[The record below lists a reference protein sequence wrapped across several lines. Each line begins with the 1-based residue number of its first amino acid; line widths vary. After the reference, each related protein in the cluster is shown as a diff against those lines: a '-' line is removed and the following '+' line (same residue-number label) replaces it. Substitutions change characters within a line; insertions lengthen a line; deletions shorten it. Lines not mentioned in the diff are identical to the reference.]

1 MSEPMAS
8 TQADAGPPR
17 IFLSYAHEDRHEKDA
32 LMAQLAPLERQSL
45 ISTWSDEK
53 IGPGE
58 EWLKA
63 IDRALDSAAV
73 GVLLVSAS
81 FLDSD
86 FILSKEVPKLLAR
99 HANDTELYPIII
111 KPCAWR
117 AIDWLKR
124 LQVRPLDGEP
134 VWRDNGRYAERDLAE
149 IALEL
154 AEIAERRLGHAV
166 ISRRPAPGMPVSTP
180 DFATRPID
188 FGELKRQA
196 HTAIQIGAPEYNRG
210 NVGACA
216 RRYAQVVSLVQRH
229 GIKGAISPHVEGGRP
244 MADGPHSMPASRN
257 SMPASRNAM
266 PDRRNSMPDRRT
278 SMLGRRRKAVINSS
292 TFLSPV
298 VITELTELYRAIGS
312 IDLDSSTADLD
323 YFAWQARY
331 CFDRTFDVSEIVDL
345 AVGTLNSSRHQLGD
359 IQGVLER
366 IDTLASA
373 IYWPEGQQK
382 LISIDS
388 GIKLVASLL
397 GSVIS
402 EFLAA
407 GILEAK
413 AKMPT
418 AAARELESVIREYE
432 EAAEDPY
439 RLSWMLH
446 SFMMRIIHKE

>member
-1 MSEPMAS
+1 
-8 TQADAGPPR
+8 
-17 IFLSYAHEDRHEKDA
+17 
-32 LMAQLAPLERQSL
+32 MAQLAPLERQSL

-63 IDRALDSAAV
+63 IDQALDSAAV

-99 HANDTELYPIII
+99 HANDTVLYPIII

-117 AIDWLKR
+117 AIDWLNR

-134 VWRDNGRYAERDLAE
+134 VWRDNGRFAERDLAE

-154 AEIAERRLGHAV
+154 AEIAERRLGHTV
-166 ISRRPAPGMPVSTP
+166 GSRRPAPGMPRSTQ
-180 DFATRPID
+180 DFDARPID

-196 HTAIQIGAPEYNRG
+196 IAAIQVGAPEYNSG

-216 RRYAQVVSLVQRH
+216 RRYARVVSLVQRH
-229 GIKGAISPHVEGGRP
+229 GIKGAISPHAEDGRP
-244 MADGPHSMPASRN
+244 MADGPHSMPAGRS
-257 SMPASRNAM
+257 SMPAGRSSMPAGRSSM
-266 PDRRNSMPDRRT
+266 PDRRNSMP
-278 SMLGRRRKAVINSS
+278 GRRRKAAIDSS

-298 VITELTELYRAIGS
+298 VITELAELYRAAGS

-331 CFDRTFDVSEIVDL
+331 CFDRTLDVSEIADL
-345 AVGTLNSSRHQLGD
+345 AADTLNNSRHKFQD
-359 IQGVLER
+359 IQGVFER
-366 IDTLASA
+366 IDRIASE
-373 IYWPEGQQK
+373 IYWPDWPQK
-382 LISIDS
+382 LTSIDS

-397 GSVIS
+397 SSVIS
-402 EFLAA
+402 EFLSA
-407 GILEAK
+407 GTLEAK
-413 AKMPT
+413 AKLP
-418 AAARELESVIREYE
+418 AAAASELEAVIREYD

-439 RLSWMLH
+439 RLSWILH
-446 SFMMRIIHKE
+446 SFMMRFVRKA